1 MPSVWRN
8 AVTDGTATN
17 LTQINT
23 TSSYTVSFWA
33 KFTGTGDIMRHAST
47 ANAARDGY
55 GFSFSTGELLVRHFT
70 GTGSTNYIAS
80 SGGLL
85 LSPTWQHYA
94 VIYSGGVLLTFIN
107 GEFRN
112 RTVAAN
118 APTANAACTTTLTP
132 NLTGTFNGNLFDFQM
147 LPNVAV
153 PVSDVITLM
162 DPRYRHPGVRAR
174 WFGLQFP
181 GTGPSSTLRD
191 ESGNN
196 SNLTT
201 SATGRLFPDVEPPY
215 LPTLA

>member
-1 MPSVWRN
+1 
-8 AVTDGTATN
+8 
-17 LTQINT
+17 
-23 TSSYTVSFWA
+23 
-33 KFTGTGDIMRHAST
+33 MRHAST

-55 GFSFSTGELLVRHFT
+55 GFSFTTSELLVRHFT

-132 NLTGTFNGNLFDFQM
+132 GLTGTYNGNLFDFQM

-153 PVSDVITLM
+153 PVSDVKNLM
-162 DPRYRHPGVRAR
+162 NPRYKHPNVKAR
-174 WFGLQFP
+174 WFGLEFP
-181 GTGPSSTLRD
+181 GYLANQTLRD

-201 SATGRLFPDVEPPY
+201 SSSGRLFPDEEPPF